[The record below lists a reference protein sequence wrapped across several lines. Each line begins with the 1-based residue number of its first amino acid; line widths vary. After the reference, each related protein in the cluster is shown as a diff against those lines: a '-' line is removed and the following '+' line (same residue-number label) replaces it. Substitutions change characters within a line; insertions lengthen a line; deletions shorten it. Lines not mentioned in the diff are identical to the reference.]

1 MKKLV
6 LVAICLFVLGGFV
19 NAQKFKPSPDFL
31 SGQTE
36 VNVILDYS
44 KVVYDG
50 DSQTKYYKGKSKS
63 WIEEWEGKRRDA
75 NWASFCKDLNAEI
88 EKSSTTVGEHSDAQY
103 TILVDVLDCDF
114 GAYAG
119 PMSVPAKL
127 TCTVRIVKTGT
138 TQTLASVTMKVKQSS
153 FTTIATP
160 VDFDRMFL
168 AFGEMGEKVGKM
180 LSKILK

>member
-6 LVAICLFVLGGFV
+6 SLFVCLFVFAGFT
-19 NAQKFKPSPDFL
+19 NAQKFKPAPDFL
-31 SGQTE
+31 NGQTE
-36 VNVILDYS
+36 VNVIFDYS

-50 DSQTKYYKGKSKS
+50 DSQAKYYKGKSKS

-88 EKSSTTVGEHSDAQY
+88 EKSSTTVGDHSDAQY
-103 TILVDVLDCDF
+103 TILVDVVDCDF

-138 TQTLASVTMKVKQSS
+138 KQNLTSVTLKVKQNS
-153 FTTIATP
+153 FTTIGTP
-160 VDFDRMFL
+160 VDFDRMYL

-180 LSKILK
+180 LSKLLK